1 MKFESPNFSIIKND
15 NQLKTVEFCARLCY
29 KSMDKLT
36 EDSYIKFCK
45 ARFAEKHYAI
55 FEHANFLF
63 KMNVDKQNNLLNM
76 LHEFKNLYGVTY
88 DFRFAHEE
96 PTIDPETNELHMKLC
111 EECVFVLNLRHVFE
125 LADAGDFRFYNALP
139 EEYHIF
145 YSEEDLKKHDKR
157 FDSMWSFD
165 FVDEK
170 INDDK
175 FNFVTV
181 AFDCQRSVWDEL
193 ARHRKNGLCCESSR
207 YCVAGDTQIFPKCIH
222 NTIKTIE
229 ELYNNKISSKNG
241 AWKKMSIKQVN
252 EKTGQVQYSKIK
264 DVFFNGKKECFKIK
278 TRLGYSLKCTGDHLI
293 YTDKGFIKLNSLNE
307 GDRVYINGKMLSSN
321 LLYQDY
327 DWMYY
332 QFVTLKKSKKQIS
345 EEFGFSESVLS
356 KWKSV
361 LKIPYE
367 NLNKDELY
375 KHYDWF
381 YEQYITQNKTCVDI
395 ANEFNFNVSTLK
407 KWKRILNLPSKPAS
421 YFNVGR
427 IPWNKGVRE
436 KDSESVK
443 IQADTL
449 RKYHWDSINGK
460 RTHKKV
466 NAIKYRQYAKDSCEL
481 CGSTKTL
488 QVHHLDRDNKHS
500 NNYPDNLITL
510 CSSCHQRLHYNN
522 LPFIHLDEIVE
533 IKKVGLLN
541 VYDIEMDSD
550 FHNFSANGIIV
561 HNCQYSK
568 GKFGGEITYSKPSWV
583 EDEHDA
589 TYQELQS
596 ICKNAEDGYMKL
608 TEMGLKAQDARF
620 VLPLGYRVNCVVTAS
635 IEQWKHIFE
644 LRTSKA
650 AHPDIAAIMSELKS
664 EFERL
669 NIS

>member
-111 EECVFVLNLRHVFE
+111 EECVFVLNLRHIFE

-207 YCVAGDTQIFPKCIH
+207 Y
-222 NTIKTIE
+222 
-229 ELYNNKISSKNG
+229 
-241 AWKKMSIKQVN
+241 
-252 EKTGQVQYSKIK
+252 
-264 DVFFNGKKECFKIK
+264 
-278 TRLGYSLKCTGDHLI
+278 
-293 YTDKGFIKLNSLNE
+293 
-307 GDRVYINGKMLSSN
+307 
-321 LLYQDY
+321 
-327 DWMYY
+327 
-332 QFVTLKKSKKQIS
+332 
-345 EEFGFSESVLS
+345 
-356 KWKSV
+356 
-361 LKIPYE
+361 
-367 NLNKDELY
+367 
-375 KHYDWF
+375 
-381 YEQYITQNKTCVDI
+381 
-395 ANEFNFNVSTLK
+395 
-407 KWKRILNLPSKPAS
+407 
-421 YFNVGR
+421 
-427 IPWNKGVRE
+427 
-436 KDSESVK
+436 
-443 IQADTL
+443 
-449 RKYHWDSINGK
+449 
-460 RTHKKV
+460 
-466 NAIKYRQYAKDSCEL
+466 
-481 CGSTKTL
+481 
-488 QVHHLDRDNKHS
+488 
-500 NNYPDNLITL
+500 
-510 CSSCHQRLHYNN
+510 
-522 LPFIHLDEIVE
+522 
-533 IKKVGLLN
+533 
-541 VYDIEMDSD
+541 
-550 FHNFSANGIIV
+550 
-561 HNCQYSK
+561 CQYSK